1 MAYPRYIGKSAFAS
15 GTGALTVAAL
25 TGTLAGDII
34 ILFAES
40 ANQTIS
46 TPTGYSPLATQVGVG
61 TAGAAGA
68 VRIATFYRILEDA
81 ADTATTVADSG
92 DHTTAIK
99 MLFRD
104 TALYSGVL
112 YTQATSTQTA
122 TTAMVFPGVTT
133 FSDESMVI
141 LAVAQDT
148 DAASTATV
156 GAVTNANLTSIT
168 ERHDQTV
175 ATNTGGGIA
184 VITGLKATAGATG
197 TSTATGSTSVTHA
210 YHTIALAR
218 VEPQTSTTYFNNIL
232 TTSYFPVSDA
242 MRITANS
249 SGQVNASASGSFQPV
264 TIAGNAFYDL
274 IFKWYWRQYG
284 TDTWT
289 TSTAQASEAGAS
301 VSEGVLDNAGTF
313 TDNETIT
320 GLTNGVQYEFV
331 LFAART
337 SATPAIE
344 VSFSASASI
353 SLPSTGYTIT
363 GESGSFTRTGGAAN
377 VLFGREVLGSPGSFS
392 YSGNNANVLFGRE
405 VLASAVSYALSGNS
419 ANVVAGRKLVADSVS
434 FSLTGQS
441 AGALF
446 GREVLADTQSYTF
459 TGNTANVNYGRYVAA
474 AGVSYSLAGS
484 DISFAI
490 GKALQLDS
498 AAFSYT
504 ANAANL
510 LATRTLA
517 TDTGTFSLSGS
528 DVNVLFSKRLVA
540 ESWTYGLSGAAAS
553 LLHGKYISGGA
564 GAFSS
569 SYGPSTLLVSRRLQT
584 GAGTYSLV
592 ISADV
597 LKKSLLVSDSMS
609 YTISGQSAGLVYK
622 RIITTDSG
630 TYTLTGQALSVLAN
644 KYLEASSGG
653 YTSTYGPAA
662 LLVNRKLASEAANYA
677 VTGLDVGLAYQ
688 SATALTLVAA
698 PGSFTASYQSA
709 NVLKASK
716 ISADAGVFS
725 FSGSSAGTLFK
736 RILPLSVGTFSYLG
750 QSVGTLY
757 SRRLVSESAAYSIS
771 TPDLLLEYGRVL
783 QLSAGIFNLSGT
795 SVGVLAYRKL
805 FSEQIDFSL
814 VGSDLSF
821 SITSALSKLFLGSIS
836 VSNLFLGDQTVLKAY
851 LGSVQVWGGG
861 GGAPIGFTL
870 EVDTGAFVAS
880 YQEGAITRQ
889 MKAVGS
895 PLAVSMSGSPVGV
908 LIGRKVVAAAVSYTV
923 NYNAA
928 SVVRT
933 GAVSLGAYS
942 VGLTNLG
949 GGSVSF
955 SLSSDGTT
963 SPDTQ
968 GWFTTAPQTGVGT
981 GKWVIFS
988 QTGGVMST
996 SSPAIGSRI
1005 ELTSTVTITG
1015 TYAGSAVR
1023 FANFSVQIYDAASGG
1038 NLIGSGTLYLE
1049 IDGS

>member
-1 MAYPRYIGKSAFAS
+1 MALAMTAAAVAAYSTAGGTSVAPAYPTYLAGDTLVLVLGQKPATAGGGGVTTPSGWTLSQVKVDGGGYGTTLGADTGNTSLYMFTKVATGSES
-15 GTGALTVAAL
+15 GTLTVALSNNSVTWAVML
-25 TGTLAGDII
+25 CVNSDASLPIGVSGCKGEDTTAGNVSATLSPSMSLEAGDLCIWAMCI
-34 ILFAES
+34 PTDVTTPAQFSAHAISSTGATFTSVVEVTEPDS
-40 ANQTIS
+40 ANGNDIGGFIAYSSVSAGTS
-46 TPTGYSPLATQVGVG
+46 TTTPT
-61 TAGAAGA
+61 
-68 VRIATFYRILEDA
+68 
-81 ADTATTVADSG
+81 
-92 DHTTAIK
+92 
-99 MLFRD
+99 
-104 TALYSGVL
+104 
-112 YTQATSTQTA
+112 
-122 TTAMVFPGVTT
+122 
-133 FSDESMVI
+133 
-141 LAVAQDT
+141 
-148 DAASTATV
+148 
-156 GAVTNANLTSIT
+156 IT
-168 ERHDQTV
+168 
-175 ATNTGGGIA
+175 
-184 VITGLKATAGATG
+184 ATAGGTTTNVKGPVVLLAFKEATVNSYSI
-197 TSTATGSTSVTHA
+197 TTATGSFS
-210 YHTIALAR
+210 LA
-218 VEPQTSTTYFNNIL
+218 
-232 TTSYFPVSDA
+232 
-242 MRITANS
+242 
-249 SGQVNASASGSFQPV
+249 GQSAG
-264 TIAGNAFYDL
+264 
-274 IFKWYWRQYG
+274 
-284 TDTWT
+284 
-289 TSTAQASEAGAS
+289 
-301 VSEGVLDNAGTF
+301 
-313 TDNETIT
+313 
-320 GLTNGVQYEFV
+320 
-331 LFAART
+331 
-337 SATPAIE
+337 
-344 VSFSASASI
+344 
-353 SLPSTGYTIT
+353 
-363 GESGSFTRTGGAAN
+363 
-377 VLFGREVLGSPGSFS
+377 
-392 YSGNNANVLFGRE
+392 VLFGRE
-405 VLASAVSYALSGNS
+405 VLAN
-419 ANVVAGRKLVADSVS
+419 
-434 FSLTGQS
+434 
-441 AGALF
+441 
-446 GREVLADTQSYTF
+446 TQSYTF
-459 TGNTANVNYGRYVAA
+459 TGNATNINYGRYVAA
-474 AGVSYSLAGS
+474 AEVSYSLAGS
-484 DISFAI
+484 GISFAI

-504 ANAANL
+504 ANSANL
-510 LATRTLA
+510 LTTRTLA
-517 TDTGTFSLSGS
+517 ADAGTFSLSGPN
-528 DVNVLFSKRLVA
+528 VNVLFSKRLVA

-553 LLHGKYISGGA
+553 LLHGKYISGGV
-564 GAFSS
+564 GAFSG
-569 SYGPSTLLVSRRLQT
+569 SYGPSTLLVSRRLQSD
-584 GAGTYSLV
+584 AGTYSLV
-592 ISADV
+592 VSADV
-597 LKKSLLVSDSMS
+597 LKKSLLVSDSAS
-609 YTISGQSAGLVYK
+609 YTMSGQSAGLVYK

-716 ISADAGVFS
+716 ISADTGVFS

-736 RILPLSVGTFSYLG
+736 RILPLSAGTFSYLG
-750 QSVGTLY
+750 QSAGTLY

-783 QLSAGIFNLSGT
+783 QLPAGIFNLSGT

-836 VSNLFLGDQTVLKAY
+836 VSNLFLGDQAVLKAY

-895 PLAVSMSGSPVGV
+895 PLAVSMSGSTVGV

-942 VGLTNLG
+942 VGLTSLG

-988 QTGGVMST
+988 QTGGIMST